1 MAYALKMG
9 FLEKSDKNWSKH
21 DENVA
26 WNIFLNFK
34 FSYRPELPDWGWGI
48 CKLLFTIILY
58 FYY

>member
-48 CKLLFTIILY
+48 CKLFDIINI
-58 FYY
+58 